1 MCIDN
6 QSNQKK
12 PRFSRFSSSL
22 AVGDSGT
29 QHSGKHTHTGLL
41 RARGHTLGL
50 AMSQSRGV
58 TLAHR
63 IEDAPHGRK
72 RVHTLLWHH
81 LLDDGGGGG
90 GVGAVCGV

>member
-6 QSNQKK
+6 QNDVPFFHRSQ
-12 PRFSRFSSSL
+12 L
-22 AVGDSGT
+22 ATAG

-50 AMSQSRGV
+50 AMSDRGV
-58 TLAHR
+58 NLAHR
-63 IEDAPHGRK
+63 IEDAPHGPK
-72 RVHTLLWHH
+72 RVHALLWHH